1 MRKLFWLFLVSF
13 LVSGTSAFA
22 TPNDGGII
30 ITLEKEVMLDEE
42 LPQARSLFEPAYAF
56 LEDNMVHVLFQ
67 KIIPAVTIRI
77 IQESTG
83 QVIYSN
89 DYFSPSTVS
98 IDVDGQEPGT
108 YLIEI
113 ISERIHMHG
122 EFDL

>member
-67 KIIPAVTIRI
+67 KIIYLRLPSELFKNLPDKLFIQTTILVR
-77 IQESTG
+77 QP
-83 QVIYSN
+83 
-89 DYFSPSTVS
+89 FP
-98 IDVDGQEPGT
+98 
-108 YLIEI
+108 
-113 ISERIHMHG
+113 
-122 EFDL
+122 